1 MRNSHFLLKVL
12 NSYSLARCNQLC
24 LTKFPKSPITRICS
38 KIPSPCSVNK
48 IPIIPHYLHLLQ
60 NFISFLNF
68 LSPSSLKF
76 YFPATRDLFISLLS
90 FSHPHL
96 LLSFLKEIFSFFL
109 LLGLQFPQVLLPLSL
124 LFSIVF
130 CYQRSICMGTS
141 SFSPS
146 VVALSSQIFFSCP
159 QICNFYRYC
168 PLFLLFITILDLP
181 YLIFVVVRFYDIEI
195 GNNDLDQ
202 LANLVTRH
210 IIDIYIN
217 KRFLF
222 NCAFSHYIQEYILT
236 CLIYSKM

>member
-1 MRNSHFLLKVL
+1 MFLLHVIIIPYEFLLLSRCVCVCMYVYLFPFFFSDLWFFLSIFFDESLILKMRNSHFLLKVL

-68 LSPSSLKF
+68 LSPSLKF

-109 LLGLQFPQVLLPLSL
+109 LLGLQFP
-124 LFSIVF
+124 
-130 CYQRSICMGTS
+130 
-141 SFSPS
+141 
-146 VVALSSQIFFSCP
+146 
-159 QICNFYRYC
+159 
-168 PLFLLFITILDLP
+168 
-181 YLIFVVVRFYDIEI
+181 
-195 GNNDLDQ
+195 
-202 LANLVTRH
+202 
-210 IIDIYIN
+210 
-217 KRFLF
+217 
-222 NCAFSHYIQEYILT
+222 
-236 CLIYSKM
+236 